1 MFLEYICEYG
11 IPQQCKKDITNIFVN
26 ISQRISPYILFFPK
40 ITAVTNIDLLFLSS
54 PLSTFFAWISHL
66 HAMNGKP
73 PHGDPWGCIRAR
85 HISFPSLESYAVGFP
100 ISKTFFISDM
110 FFSFLFFENWDEKFG
125 TTYSNKNILVLQHVK
140 VYICLSS
147 SFWKSVTL

>member
-26 ISQRISPYILFFPK
+26 ISQSISPYILFFPK
-40 ITAVTNIDLLFLSS
+40 VTNIDFLFLSS

-73 PHGDPWGCIRAR
+73 PHGDPWGCIRAH

-110 FFSFLFFENWDEKFG
+110 FFSFLFFWKLRWKVW
-125 TTYSNKNILVLQHVK
+125 YYLLQQVK

>member
-40 ITAVTNIDLLFLSS
+40 ITAVTNIDFLFLSS

-73 PHGDPWGCIRAR
+73 PPWGCIRAR

-100 ISKTFFISDM
+100 ISKTFFISICFSVS
-110 FFSFLFFENWDEKFG
+110 FFLKTEMKSLVLL
-125 TTYSNKNILVLQHVK
+125 TPTRIYLYSNK
-140 VYICLSS
+140 
-147 SFWKSVTL
+147 